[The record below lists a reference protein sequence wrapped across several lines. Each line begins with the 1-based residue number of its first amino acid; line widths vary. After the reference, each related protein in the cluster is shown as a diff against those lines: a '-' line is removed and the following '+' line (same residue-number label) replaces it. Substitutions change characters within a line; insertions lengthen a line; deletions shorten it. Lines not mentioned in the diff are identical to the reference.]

1 MRVLSIDTSG
11 HVSIIGVIDG
21 EEIMG
26 DFTFEAKF
34 DSLKKIVSNI
44 DFVLKN
50 ANLTL
55 GNIQGFGVGLGPGS
69 WTGVRVG
76 VTVGK
81 ILAYVTNKP
90 VCGVSGLEVLAYNA
104 RNIPASICP
113 IIDAGRGAI
122 CAAFYHAKN
131 GAVARVSEYYVGD
144 IQKLLET
151 IKEPTVFIGS
161 GARLYRKLI
170 IEMLGSLSV
179 NVGAI
184 EDIPRGSVLALLA
197 ANRFEHGQYDNVLS
211 LEPLYLKESTA
222 RAFQHRYSINTGA
235 KGQSA

>member
-11 HVSIIGVIDG
+11 DVSIIGVIDG
-21 EEIMG
+21 EEILAE
-26 DFTFEAKF
+26 FTFKAKV

-76 VTVGK
+76 VTAGK
-81 ILAYVTNKP
+81 ILAYANNVP

-104 RNIPASICP
+104 RNISGSICS
-113 IIDAGRGAI
+113 IVDAGRGAI
-122 CAAFYHAKN
+122 YAAFYHAKN
-131 GAVARVSEYYVGD
+131 GAVARVSDYYVGD
-144 IQKLLET
+144 IRKMLET

-161 GARLYRKLI
+161 GARLHRKLI
-170 IEMLGSLSV
+170 IEMIGSMSI

-197 ANRFEHGQYDNVLS
+197 ANRFEHGQYDDVLS

-222 RAFQHRYSINTGA
+222 RAFQYKYSINTKA
-235 KGQSA
+235 KGQNS

>member
-1 MRVLSIDTSG
+1 MRILSIDTSG
-11 HVSIIGVIDG
+11 YVSTIGVIDG
-21 EEIMG
+21 EEILA
-26 DFTFEAKF
+26 DLTFKAKF

-81 ILAYVTNKP
+81 ILAYANNVP

-104 RNIPASICP
+104 RNIPVSICP

-122 CAAFYHAKN
+122 YAALYKARN
-131 GAVARVSEYYVGD
+131 DAIARVSEYYIGD

-151 IKEPTVFIGS
+151 IKEPTAFIGS
-161 GARLYRKLI
+161 GARLYRELI

-184 EDIPRGSVLALLA
+184 EDIPRGYVLALLA
-197 ANRFEHGQYDNVLS
+197 ANRFKRGQCDNVLS

-222 RAFQHRYSINTGA
+222 RAFRHRYSIDTQA
-235 KGQSA
+235 KS